1 MAVHLTT
8 NGILGTTAGFQAVV
22 TSHHTQATGA
32 ASTYAINWTGTTW
45 DTGGVHSGTT
55 FTAPITG
62 AYLLIA
68 NWNLD
73 DLDGG
78 SHTYIDAS
86 INTSN
91 RNYGKYD
98 FRLSDIAGG
107 IQTQHIAAI
116 ADMDAN
122 DTAIVYTNVQAGNQD
137 VDILNTFSHF
147 SAMLIG
153 GF

>member
-32 ASTYAINWTGTTW
+32 ASTYAINWTGTTF

-55 FTAPITG
+55 FTAPISG
-62 AYLLIA
+62 AYLMIA

-86 INTSN
+86 IVTSN
-91 RNYGKYD
+91 RTYGKYD
-98 FRLSDIAGG
+98 YRLDNIVGG
-107 IQTQHIAAI
+107 IQTQHIACI
-116 ADMDAN
+116 ADMDAS
-122 DTAIVYTNVQAGNQD
+122 DTATVTTNVQAGSQD
-137 VDILNTFSHF
+137 VDVTTTHAHF

>member
-22 TSHHTQATGA
+22 SSSHVSATGA
-32 ASTYAINWTGTTW
+32 ASTYAINWTGTTF

-55 FTAPITG
+55 FTAPVSG
-62 AYLLIA
+62 AYLLFST
-68 NWNLD
+68 WNLD
-73 DLDGG
+73 DLDAG

-91 RNYGKYD
+91 RSYGKYD
-98 FRLSDIAGG
+98 YRLDNIVGG
-107 IQTQHIAAI
+107 IQTQHIGAI

-122 DTAIVYTNVQAGNQD
+122 DTAIVYTNVQAGSQD
-137 VDILNTFSHF
+137 VDVLSAYSYF